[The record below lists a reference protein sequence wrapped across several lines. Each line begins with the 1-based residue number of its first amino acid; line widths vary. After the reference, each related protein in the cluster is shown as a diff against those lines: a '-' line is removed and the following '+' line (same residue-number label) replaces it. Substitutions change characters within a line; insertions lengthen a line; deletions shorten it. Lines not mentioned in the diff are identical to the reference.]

1 MLRYLLAVAALVL
14 FTACASTIT
23 LYDLKTG
30 ETLTGDHRLLTRTI
44 TVTLPT
50 GETLQG
56 RYQKLTTLL
65 INEDSLFYGVSLGA
79 LLGRNTGER
88 LYGHTLL
95 TGDRGIVMEMVLAV
109 EWTGHGFGVART
121 RAGNEYR
128 ATF

>member
-1 MLRYLLAVAALVL
+1 MLRRLLPFTALAL
-14 FTACASTIT
+14 FFACASAIT

-30 ETLTGDHRLLTRTI
+30 ETLTGDHRPLTQTI
-44 TVTLPT
+44 IITLPT
-50 GETLQG
+50 GETLEG

-65 INEDSLFYGVSLGA
+65 IKEDSLFYRANLGA

-88 LYGHTLL
+88 LYGHARL
-95 TGDRGIVMEMVLAV
+95 TGDRGTLMEMVLAV

-128 ATF
+128 VTF